1 MLAANFTEFRTE
13 LKNYLDNV
21 EDNNET
27 LIIKR
32 KTGKGAVVI
41 SLDEYNS
48 IMETVHLLSSK
59 ANADR
64 LYESIQQMKSG
75 ETVEKDISDLEK

>member
-1 MLAANFTEFRTE
+1 MIAANFTEFRTS
-13 LKNYLDNV
+13 LKKFLDNV
-21 EDNNET
+21 ENNNET

-64 LYESIQQMKSG
+64 LYRSIQQMKDG
-75 ETVEKDISDLEK
+75 ETITHDLIED

>member
-1 MLAANFTEFRTE
+1 MIAANFSEFRTA
-13 LKNYLDNV
+13 LKKYLDSV
-21 EDNNET
+21 EDDNET

-32 KTGKGAVVI
+32 KTGKGAVMI

-48 IMETVHLLSSK
+48 IMETLHLLSSK
-59 ANADR
+59 KNADR

-75 ETVEKDISDLEK
+75 KTIKPKLDD

>member
-1 MLAANFTEFRTE
+1 MLAANFTEFRTS
-13 LKNYLDNV
+13 LRKFLDSV
-21 EDNNET
+21 ENDNET

-32 KTGKGAVVI
+32 GSGKGTVII

-48 IMETVHLLSSK
+48 IMETVHLLSSR

-64 LYESIQQMKSG
+64 LYESIQQMKKG
-75 ETVEKDISDLEK
+75 KTVRKDLIEE

>member
-1 MLAANFTEFRTE
+1 MIAANYSEFRTQ
-13 LKNYLDNV
+13 LKKFLDNV
-21 EDNNET
+21 EENNEI

-32 KTGKGAVVI
+32 GSGKGTVMI

-59 ANADR
+59 SNADR
-64 LYESIQQMKSG
+64 IYESMQQMKEG
-75 ETVEKDISDLEK
+75 KVVRKGLIEE

>member
-1 MLAANFTEFRTE
+1 MIAANFTEFRTG
-13 LKNYLDNV
+13 LKKYLDNV
-21 EDNNET
+21 ENNHET

-32 KTGKGAVVI
+32 KSGKGTVVI

-59 ANADR
+59 SNADR
-64 LYESIQQMKSG
+64 LYESIKQMKDGNTVSG
-75 ETVEKDISDLEK
+75 QDLIEE

>member
-1 MLAANFTEFRTE
+1 MIAANYTEFRTS
-13 LKNYLDNV
+13 LKKLLDKV
-21 EDNNET
+21 EEDNET

-32 KTGKGAVVI
+32 GSGKGTVVI

-59 ANADR
+59 ANSDR
-64 LYESIQQMKSG
+64 LYESIQQIKEG
-75 ETVEKDISDLEK
+75 KTFQKDLIEE

>member
-1 MLAANFTEFRTE
+1 MIVTNFSEFRTG
-13 LKNYLDNV
+13 LKGFLDSV

-32 KTGKGAVVI
+32 KTGKGTVLI

-48 IMETVHLLSSK
+48 IMETMHLLSSK
-59 ANADR
+59 KNADR
-64 LYESIQQMKSG
+64 LYDSIEQMKAG
-75 ETVEKDISDLEK
+75 KTVQPKLEE

>member
-1 MLAANFTEFRTE
+1 MIAANYTEFRTR
-13 LKNYLDNV
+13 LKKFLDTV
-21 EDNNET
+21 ESDNET

-32 KTGKGAVVI
+32 GSGKGTVMI

-59 ANADR
+59 SNADR
-64 LYESIQQMKSG
+64 LYESIKQMKSG
-75 ETVEKDISDLEK
+75 NTVNEKLIEE

>member
-1 MLAANFTEFRTE
+1 MIAANYTEFRVD
-13 LKNYLDNV
+13 LKKFLDKV
-21 EDNNET
+21 EKDNET

-32 KTGKGAVVI
+32 GSGRGTVVI

-59 ANADR
+59 ANSDR
-64 LYESIQQMKSG
+64 LYESIQQMKEG
-75 ETVEKDISDLEK
+75 KVMQKDLIEE

>member
-1 MLAANFTEFRTE
+1 MRAANFTEFRTQ
-13 LKNYLDNV
+13 LKKFLDDV
-21 EDNNET
+21 ENNHET

-32 KTGKGAVVI
+32 NTGNGVVLI

-59 ANADR
+59 INADR
-64 LYESIQQMKSG
+64 LYESIQQMKSRQ
-75 ETVEKDISDLEK
+75 VVQKDLIEEQ

>member
-1 MLAANFTEFRTE
+1 MIVANYSEFRGD
-13 LKNYLDNV
+13 LKKFLDNV
-21 EDNNET
+21 EFNKET

-32 KTGKGAVVI
+32 GKGSGTVMI

-48 IMETVHLLSSK
+48 LMETVHLLSSK

-64 LYESIQQMKSG
+64 LYESIEQMREG
-75 ETVEKDISDLEK
+75 EIVTKDLIEDK

>member
-1 MLAANFTEFRTE
+1 MIAANYTEFRIS
-13 LKNYLDNV
+13 LKKYLDKV
-21 EDNNET
+21 EESNET

-32 KTGKGAVVI
+32 GSGKGTVLI

-59 ANADR
+59 TNSDR
-64 LYESIQQMKSG
+64 LYESIQQMKEGNVVSKG
-75 ETVEKDISDLEK
+75 LIE

>member
-1 MLAANFTEFRTE
+1 MIAANFSEFRTQ
-13 LKNYLDNV
+13 LKKYLDDV

-27 LIIKR
+27 LIVKR
-32 KTGKGAVVI
+32 KSGKGTVVI

-64 LYESIQQMKSG
+64 LFESIKQMKEGDVVSNNLI
-75 ETVEKDISDLEK
+75 EE